1 MAVASVWLIPN
12 PNTLRHVAPAPKDG
26 VVVPEQRKPKM
37 DYLGTFLQTA
47 AIVLLVF
54 GLTEANVKGW
64 NQPTTIATVVI
75 GAVLFPVFYLW
86 FVLSL
91 AGSPL
96 SGPMLTSAS
105 CISYRESYID
115 PRDALL
121 APQLWRIPNFALLTV
136 FGLSI
141 GFWFVPVSPPH
152 PPLGSIANI

>member
-91 AGSPL
+91 TGSPL
-96 SGPMLTSAS
+96 LLFDADLSILHL
-105 CISYRESYID
+105 YRESYID